1 MVRRR
6 PPIFA
11 TICLAL
17 LLCGGT
23 PAVAQEGARDEAIR
37 AAVLWQRGYAMH
49 VLGRYDAAIDLF
61 GRSIELHPTA
71 EAHTF
76 RGWSLSHTGRIAEAI
91 AECKKAIP
99 LDPEFGNPYN
109 DIGVY
114 LSQLGRADEAIPW
127 LRKAMRARRYCC
139 YQFPH
144 FNLGRILFGKG
155 DFDGAER
162 EFRKALD
169 FDPEYLP
176 AKQALEALNAHAP
189 KL

>member
-6 PPIFA
+6 APIFV

-23 PAVAQEGARDEAIR
+23 PAMAQKGNGDEAIE
-37 AAVLWQRGYAMH
+37 AAMLLRRGYANH
-49 VLGRYDAAIDLF
+49 VLGRYDDAIDLF
-61 GRSIELHPTA
+61 DRSIELQPTA

-76 RGWSLSHTGRIAEAI
+76 LGWSLSHKGEIAEAI
-91 AECKKAIP
+91 AECRKAIA
-99 LDPEFGNPYN
+99 LDPDLGNPYN

-114 LSQLGRADEAIPW
+114 LSQLGRDDEAIPW
-127 LRKAMRARRYCC
+127 LKKAMRARRYCC

-144 FNLGRILFGKG
+144 FNLGRILLGKG

-169 FDPEYLP
+169 FDPDYPP
-176 AKQALEALNAHAP
+176 AKQALEALKEQAP